1 MSCVAG
7 GSRDGPAV
15 GAVYGRRE
23 CCSIEST
30 RAGARDGA
38 QDAGPHGKLELMR
51 RVLLLAMAVW
61 PLVAAAPQFRLSDT
75 KGGVHSN
82 SEWAAQKAVLLFF
95 VTTDCPVANSYVP
108 EMNRL
113 RDTYSARGVAVY
125 AVQAET
131 TVADDVVVRYAQEYR
146 YGFPLLLDTRQDLVK
161 L

>member
-1 MSCVAG
+1 M
-7 GSRDGPAV
+7 R
-15 GAVYGRRE
+15 
-23 CCSIEST
+23 CC
-30 RAGARDGA
+30 
-38 QDAGPHGKLELMR
+38 L
-51 RVLLLAMAVW
+51 
-61 PLVAAAPQFRLSDT
+61 PLVLFLSSAFAATPAFRVRDT
-75 KGGVHSN
+75 KGAIHTNG
-82 SEWAAQKAVLLFF
+82 EWSGQKAVLLFF